1 MVSGMVVVAKP
12 ALPDRPNIA
21 PGLTPLFQRFGKRKR
36 LASGDCLCGPF
47 SISSPTSL
55 DVLGLAIL
63 QASLAA
69 FPPDGIVMH
78 PSDWRRIRLTKDF
91 EGR

>member
-1 MVSGMVVVAKP
+1 VPHSLRDG
-12 ALPDRPNIA
+12 
-21 PGLTPLFQRFGKRKR
+21 
-36 LASGDCLCGPF
+36 LCGPF
-47 SISSPTSL
+47 ASSPPTSP

-91 EGR
+91 EGRYLFGLPTVPTQAIVADRFVGSFQAAGTIYDR